1 MPEATIDENG
11 WFVCGEC
18 TWTPNVDMLIIDSPH
33 NDISFVGNTLLDD
46 LYAVLHAR
54 HMAQAYDKTYLSK
67 VEKAAQSLKDDD
79 LYKSDGAY

>member
-18 TWTPNVDMLIIDSPH
+18 TWSPKTDMLIIDSPH

-54 HMAQAYDKTYLSK
+54 HMAQAVDKTYLAK
-67 VEKAAQSLKDDD
+67 IEQAVKD
-79 LYKSDGAY
+79 SD